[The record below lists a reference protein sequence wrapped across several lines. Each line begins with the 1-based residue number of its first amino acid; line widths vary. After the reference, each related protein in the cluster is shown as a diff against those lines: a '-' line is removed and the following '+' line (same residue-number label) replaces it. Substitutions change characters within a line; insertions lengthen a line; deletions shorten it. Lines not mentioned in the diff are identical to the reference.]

1 MLKILSIISF
11 ILLLLHL
18 WLEIDCLLLVAAASM
33 AVCIVLSFS
42 LKNKKDK

>member
-18 WLEIDCLLLVAAASM
+18 WLEIDWLLIVAAASM
-33 AVCIVLSFS
+33 AVCIVLSWMND
-42 LKNKKDK
+42 LQQDK